1 MAAKKIVSPGGVDR
15 LLSKTYDEVKLRI
28 GFRLQTDQIVM
39 QFSDH
44 VEWVR
49 MSSAGA
55 RKLAALLLEKANEV
69 DRLPSAGKPR

>member
-1 MAAKKIVSPGGVDR
+1 MAGKKMLPPPEADDTLG
-15 LLSKTYDEVKLRI
+15 KTYDEFKLRI
-28 GFRLQTDQIVM
+28 GFRIQAGQIVM

-55 RKLAALLLEKANEV
+55 RKLGAMLTEKANEL
-69 DRLPSAGKPR
+69 DRLGGEGKSS